1 MAVIRIINKK
11 LKSMNVYEAD
21 TFERLVEHVI
31 DDMVTSI
38 SDVMDNYNMT
48 QSNDNDIFTEWD
60 TGDLII
66 QYDPDSTLQDSIKD
80 YDAGKFTKGD

>member
-31 DDMVTSI
+31 DDMVASI
-38 SDVMDNYNMT
+38 SDVMNNYNIT
-48 QSNDNDIFTEWD
+48 QNGDDIFTEWD
-60 TGDLII
+60 TGDLLI
-66 QYDPDSTLQDSIKD
+66 QYDPDSTLQESIKRFD
-80 YDAGKFTKGD
+80 MGEYR